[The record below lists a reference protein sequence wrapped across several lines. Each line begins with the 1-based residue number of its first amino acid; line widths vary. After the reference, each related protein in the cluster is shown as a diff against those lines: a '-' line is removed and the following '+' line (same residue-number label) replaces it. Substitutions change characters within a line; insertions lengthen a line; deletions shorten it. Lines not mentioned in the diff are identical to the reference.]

1 MVSARRKIQDIHRAS
16 NLATVSN
23 WEAFL
28 PNGPYDQGDFYSLS
42 VDDQVIVLRAG
53 LRNAKAYALN
63 PVTDLDSR
71 FRPNVPKWLHPQDNQ
86 DIFNRA
92 GETVPSRR
100 ELLTQL
106 AEGAQRHGMRPWE
119 FFPMGSEGRNMRYSS
134 FPATA
139 VEMESALDK
148 LALDEGLQGEKGIK
162 DLGPDAPKGLENRK
176 LDKVAANR
184 GGVGKFIYADLPA
197 FFEAQ
202 GVRSEDVQ
210 VSIHNGLDTL
220 WNRVY

>member
-1 MVSARRKIQDIHRAS
+1 M
-16 NLATVSN
+16 
-23 WEAFL
+23 
-28 PNGPYDQGDFYSLS
+28 
-42 VDDQVIVLRAG
+42 
-53 LRNAKAYALN
+53 
-63 PVTDLDSR
+63 
-71 FRPNVPKWLHPQDNQ
+71 PKWLYPQDNQ

-134 FPATA
+134 FSLLTA

-148 LALDEGLQGEKGIK
+148 LALLDEGLQGEKGIM

-184 GGVGKFIYADLPA
+184 GGVGKFIYADLLILRGAGREIRGCSGQRTQP
-197 FFEAQ
+197 
-202 GVRSEDVQ
+202 
-210 VSIHNGLDTL
+210 GLDTL